1 MKKIYLLFI
10 FLSIVSCNSSVDK
23 PKNLISKSDMSEIL
37 ADIALNEQAIFAFPN
52 KNLESGTLYVLQQ
65 HKVSADDFV
74 GSYKYYLV
82 NKSLK
87 DIVDDAKEIVLKRD
101 PKAEKYIQDK
111 LKGEQ
116 KELEN
121 LPKLEKNLVR

>member
-1 MKKIYLLFI
+1 MKKIFLLFI

-23 PKNLISKSDMSEIL
+23 PKKLISKSDMSEIL

-87 DIVDDAKEIVLKRD
+87 DIVDDAKEIVLKKD